1 MGILDIIILAIL
13 AAGVVHGYRTGFFK
27 QAGGIAGILIGF
39 AMGIALMKPVGAYLV
54 GISGIEPALG
64 PVSGFIA
71 VFAGTYL
78 IVQILAKIGESMLG
92 AVKLGGINRILG
104 GGVGGLKAGLFMSV
118 AFVGLAYVELPTE
131 NARDSSSLYYS
142 VAAIMPQ
149 AWSFVSDN
157 SGALDELS
165 ERIEERIPGQDE
177 GAADGESN
185 PNNQPAPNNDST
197 PSDASA
203 PDNDSEQD

>member
-39 AMGIALMKPVGAYLV
+39 AMGVALMESMGAYLV
-54 GISGIEPALG
+54 RISGMEPALG
-64 PVSGFIA
+64 PVAGFIS

-78 IVQILAKIGESMLG
+78 LVQIAAKIGESMLG
-92 AVKLGGINRILG
+92 AAKLSVVNRTLG

-118 AFVGLAYVELPTE
+118 AFVGMAYIQLPPE
-131 NARDSSSLYYS
+131 SARKSSALYYS
-142 VAAIMPQ
+142 VAAIMPE

-165 ERIEERIPGQDE
+165 ERIEEKIPGE
-177 GAADGESN
+177 EGTGAAD
-185 PNNQPAPNNDST
+185 Q
-197 PSDASA
+197 SA
-203 PDNDSEQD
+203 PADENDEN

>member
-13 AAGVVHGYRTGFFK
+13 AAGVVHGFRTGFFK

-39 AMGIALMKPVGAYLV
+39 ALGVALMQPVGAYLV
-54 GISGIEPALG
+54 SISGMEPALG
-64 PVSGFIA
+64 PVSGFIS
-71 VFAGTYL
+71 VFAVTYL
-78 IVQILAKIGESMLG
+78 LIHILAKVGESMLG

-118 AFVGLAYVELPTE
+118 AFVGLAYVQIPTE
-131 NARDSSSLYYS
+131 NARENSSLYYS
-142 VAAIMPQ
+142 VAAIMPE

-165 ERIEERIPGQDE
+165 ERIEEKIPVQDE
-177 GAADGESN
+177 ADVESAAADE
-185 PNNQPAPNNDST
+185 APPRD
-197 PSDASA
+197 
-203 PDNDSEQD
+203 

>member
-39 AMGIALMKPVGAYLV
+39 AMGVALMQPVGEYLV
-54 GISGIEPALG
+54 RISGMEPALG
-64 PVSGFIA
+64 PVSGFIS

-78 IVQILAKIGESMLG
+78 IVQILAKVGESMLG
-92 AVKLGGINRILG
+92 AVKLGGVNRILG
-104 GGVGGLKAGLFMSV
+104 GGIGGLKAGLFMSV
-118 AFVGLAYVELPTE
+118 AFVGLAYVQLPPE
-131 NARDSSSLYYS
+131 DARKNSALYYS
-142 VAAIMPQ
+142 VAAIMPE

-165 ERIEERIPGQDE
+165 ERIEEKIPGQDGPATE
-177 GAADGESN
+177 G
-185 PNNQPAPNNDST
+185 
-197 PSDASA
+197 SD
-203 PDNDSEQD
+203 NGSEN